1 MRRAPGLPSVERALR
16 YYSQGDSEQAR
27 AVCERVL
34 KRRPN
39 DAGAHDLLGVLELDA
54 GRGDEAVRSLERA
67 VELQPTKAAYLCNLG
82 LAYAKAGAPERATE
96 VLRKAV
102 ELQPTMTEAAIH
114 LGMVL
119 LDRGEVDEA
128 LRYLDDVAAGAS
140 TGPALA
146 EALANVFSRLA
157 RAQLQHGKHADA
169 VATVRRA
176 LALEPSVATHH
187 RLLSVALLGVGDLEG
202 ALGALERVLA
212 LAPGL
217 ADAHSSLIFH
227 LPFSPTRDANLQ
239 LEETRRWSNRH
250 AAPLV
255 PRRRPHPHD
264 RSPER
269 RLRVG
274 YVSPDFR
281 DHVQRLYMLPVLRQ
295 HDRSS
300 FEIVAYS
307 SVEAPDEWTRK
318 ISAHTDVWREVAN
331 LNDGELAELI
341 RNDRVDVLVDLSMH
355 MTDNRL
361 RTFAERPA
369 PVQLSWL
376 AYPGTTGVDG
386 IDYRLTDPFLDP
398 PGAGAAVFGALV
410 VVAGHVLVLRPGQR
424 GAGARAARPGRR
436 PRDVRLPEQLH
447 QGQPGRAR
455 PVGARADGRAGARL
469 LMLAPSE
476 WARDLAGE
484 TLEKAGVARERVE
497 FVGMQSRSDYLATYH
512 RIDVCLDC
520 VPYNG
525 HTTSLDAFW
534 MGVPVVTLVG
544 PTIVGR
550 AGLSQAKN
558 LGLDELVATD
568 ADQFVAIAAGLAGD
582 LRPPRRPP
590 PAAPRTPPA
599 LAPDGFAAVHPRPG
613 SGLPRGLA
621 ELSARRARPERPSV
635 GQLTV
640 VSRADT

>member
-1 MRRAPGLPSVERALR
+1 MPRTPGLPSVERALR
-16 YYSQGDSEQAR
+16 YYSQGDSDQAR

-67 VELQPTKAAYLCNLG
+67 VELQPTRATYLCNLG
-82 LAYAKAGAPERATE
+82 IAYARTGARERATE
-96 VLRKAV
+96 VLRKA
-102 ELQPTMTEAAIH
+102 LHFQPGMTEAAIH

-119 LDRGEVDEA
+119 LDRGEVAEA

-140 TGPALA
+140 RAPALA
-146 EALANVFSRLA
+146 AALANVFSQLA
-157 RAQLQHGKHADA
+157 RAQLQHGQHAEA
-169 VATVRRA
+169 VATMRRA
-176 LALEPSVATHH
+176 LALEPSIATHH
-187 RLLSVALLGVGDLEG
+187 QLLSVALLGVGDLEG
-202 ALGALERVLA
+202 GLGALDRVLT
-212 LAPGL
+212 LAPSQ
-217 ADAHSSLIFH
+217 ADAQSSLIFH
-227 LPFSPTRDANLQ
+227 LPFSPTRDAKRL
-239 LEETRRWSNRH
+239 LEETRRWSDRH
-250 AAPLV
+250 AAALV

-307 SVEAPDEWTRK
+307 SVAVPDEWTRK
-318 ISAHTDVWREVAN
+318 ISAHTDLWREVAN
-331 LNDGELAELI
+331 LDDGELAEMI
-341 RNDRVDVLVDLSMH
+341 RDDRIDVLVDLSMH

-386 IDYRLTDPFLDP
+386 IDYRLTDRFLDP
-398 PGAGAAVFGALV
+398 PGDPSGAPLPYSERSLWLPDTFWCYDPDSEEPVRELPALAG
-410 VVAGHVLVLRPGQR
+410 GHVTFGCLNNFLKVNPGVLDLW
-424 GAGARAARPGRR
+424 ARVLATVPS
-436 PRDVRLPEQLH
+436 
-447 QGQPGRAR
+447 
-455 PVGARADGRAGARL
+455 ARL

-476 WARDLAGE
+476 WARNLASE
-484 TLEKAGVARERVE
+484 TLEKAGVARGRVE

-558 LGLDELVATD
+558 LGLDELVATE
-568 ADQFVAIAAGLAGD
+568 AEQFVAIAAGLAD
-582 LRPPRRPP
+582 
-590 PAAPRTPPA
+590 
-599 LAPDGFAAVHPRPG
+599 D
-613 SGLPRGLA
+613 LPRLA
-621 ELSARRARPERPSV
+621 TLRRELRGRMQRSPLMDSPRFTRALEAAFREAWRSYCV
-635 GQLTV
+635 AG
-640 VSRADT
+640 

>member
-39 DAGAHDLLGVLELDA
+39 DAGAHDLLGVLALDA

-82 LAYAKAGAPERATE
+82 LAYAKTGAPERATE

-102 ELQPTMTEAAIH
+102 QLQPTMTEAAIH

-119 LDRGEVDEA
+119 LDRGEVVEA
-128 LRYLDDVAAGAS
+128 LRYLDDVAAAAS
-140 TGPALA
+140 RDPAIA
-146 EALANVFSRLA
+146 EGLANVFSQLA
-157 RAQLQHGKHADA
+157 RAQLLQGKHADA
-169 VATVRRA
+169 AATVRRA
-176 LALEPSVATHH
+176 LALEPSVAAHH
-187 RLLSVALLGVGDLEG
+187 RLLSVALLGLGDLEG

-227 LPFSPTRDANLQ
+227 LPFSPTRDATLQ
-239 LEETRRWSNRH
+239 LEETRRWSQRH

-255 PRRRPHPHD
+255 TRRRPHPHD

-307 SVEAPDEWTRK
+307 SAEVPDEWTRK

-331 LNDGELAELI
+331 LNDGELAALI

-398 PGAGAAVFGALV
+398 PGDPSGGALPYSERSLWLPDTFWCYDPDSDEPV
-410 VVAGHVLVLRPGQR
+410 RELPALANGHVTFGCLNNFLKVNPGVLDLW
-424 GAGARAARPGRR
+424 ARVLTAVPSAT
-436 PRDVRLPEQLH
+436 
-447 QGQPGRAR
+447 
-455 PVGARADGRAGARL
+455 L

-484 TLEKAGVARERVE
+484 TLAKAGVARERVA
-497 FVGMQSRSDYLATYH
+497 FVGMQTRSDYLATYH

-568 ADQFVAIAAGLAGD
+568 AEQFVAIAAGLAGD
-582 LRPPRRPP
+582 LPRLAGLRQQLRGRLQRSPLMDSP
-590 PAAPRTPPA
+590 RFTRALEAAFREA
-599 LAPDGFAAVHPRPG
+599 WRRHCAAG
-613 SGLPRGLA
+613 A
-621 ELSARRARPERPSV
+621 A
-635 GQLTV
+635 
-640 VSRADT
+640 

>member
-16 YYSQGDSEQAR
+16 HYSQGDSDQAR

-54 GRGDEAVRSLERA
+54 GRGAEAVRSLERA
-67 VELQPTKAAYLCNLG
+67 VELQPTRAAYLCNLG
-82 LAYAKAGAPERATE
+82 LAYAKTGAPERATE
-96 VLRKAV
+96 VLRKALQ
-102 ELQPTMTEAAIH
+102 LQPTLTEAAIH

-119 LDRGEVDEA
+119 LDRGEVVEA
-128 LRYLDDVAAGAS
+128 LRHLDDVAAGAS
-140 TGPALA
+140 REPAMA
-146 EALANVFSRLA
+146 EGLANVFSQLA

-169 VATVRRA
+169 AATVRRA
-176 LALEPSVATHH
+176 LALQPSVATHH
-187 RLLSVALLGVGDLEG
+187 RLLSVALLGLGDLEG

-227 LPFSPTRDANLQ
+227 LPFSPPRDAKL
-239 LEETRRWSNRH
+239 LREEARRWSNRH

-295 HDRSS
+295 HDRSR

-307 SVEAPDEWTRK
+307 SVDVPDDWTRK
-318 ISAHTDVWREVAN
+318 ISACTDVWREVAN
-331 LNDGELAELI
+331 LSDGELAELI

-398 PGAGAAVFGALV
+398 PGDPSAVALPYSERSLWLPDTFWCYDPHSEEPVRELPALANGHLTFGCLNNFIKV
-410 VVAGHVLVLRPGQR
+410 NRGVLDLWARVLTTVPS
-424 GAGARAARPGRR
+424 AK
-436 PRDVRLPEQLH
+436 
-447 QGQPGRAR
+447 
-455 PVGARADGRAGARL
+455 L

-476 WARDLAGE
+476 WARNLAGE
-484 TLEKAGVARERVE
+484 TLERAGVARERVE

-512 RIDVCLDC
+512 HIDVCLDC

-544 PTIVGR
+544 ATIVGR

-558 LGLDELVATD
+558 LGLDELVASD
-568 ADQFVAIAAGLAGD
+568 AEQFVAIAEGLARDVPRLAD
-582 LRPPRRPP
+582 LRQQLRGRLQRSPLMDSPRF
-590 PAAPRTPPA
+590 T
-599 LAPDGFAAVHPRPG
+599 
-613 SGLPRGLA
+613 RGLEA
-621 ELSARRARPERPSV
+621 AFREAWRRTCAA
-635 GQLTV
+635 G
-640 VSRADT
+640 AA

>member
-39 DAGAHDLLGVLELDA
+39 DAGAYDLLGVLELDA
-54 GRGDEAVRSLERA
+54 GRGEEAVRSLERA

-96 VLRKAV
+96 VLRRAV

-119 LDRGEVDEA
+119 LDRGEVAEA
-128 LRYLDDVAAGAS
+128 LRYLDDVAAIAS
-140 TGPALA
+140 REPPIA

-157 RAQLQHGKHADA
+157 RAQLQHGKPADA

-176 LALEPSVATHH
+176 LALEPSVVSHH
-187 RLLSVALLGVGDLEG
+187 QVLSVALLGVGDLEG
-202 ALGALERVLA
+202 ALGALERVLV

-239 LEETRRWSNRH
+239 HEETRRWSDRH

-264 RSPER
+264 RSAER

-307 SVEAPDEWTRK
+307 SVDAPDEWTRK

-331 LNDGELAELI
+331 LNDGELAALI

-376 AYPGTTGVDG
+376 AYPGTSGVDG
-386 IDYRLTDPFLDP
+386 IDYRLTDPLLDP
-398 PGAGAAVFGALV
+398 PGSALPYSERSLWLPDTFWCYDPDSEEPVRELPALAAGQVTFGCLNNFLKVNPGVLDLWARVLTAV
-410 VVAGHVLVLRPGQR
+410 PSS
-424 GAGARAARPGRR
+424 
-436 PRDVRLPEQLH
+436 
-447 QGQPGRAR
+447 
-455 PVGARADGRAGARL
+455 RL

-476 WARDLAGE
+476 WARDLAGG

-568 ADQFVAIAAGLAGD
+568 PEQFVAIAAGLA
-582 LRPPRRPP
+582 
-590 PAAPRTPPA
+590 
-599 LAPDGFAAVHPRPG
+599 DGP
-613 SGLPRGLA
+613 SGLARLAGLRQQLRGRLQRSPLMDSPRFTRALEA
-621 ELSARRARPERPSV
+621 AFREAWRRHCAA
-635 GQLTV
+635 G
-640 VSRADT
+640 AA

>member
-39 DAGAHDLLGVLELDA
+39 DAAAHDLLGVLALDA

-67 VELQPTKAAYLCNLG
+67 VELQPTKAGYLCNLG
-82 LAYAKAGAPERATE
+82 LAYAKAGALEQATE

-102 ELQPTMTEAAIH
+102 QLQPTMTEAAIH

-119 LDRGEVDEA
+119 LDQGEVVEA
-128 LRYLDDVAAGAS
+128 LRHLDDVAARAS
-140 TGPALA
+140 REPAIVEGLV
-146 EALANVFSRLA
+146 NVFSQLA

-187 RLLSVALLGVGDLEG
+187 RLLSVALLGLGDLEG

-227 LPFSPTRDANLQ
+227 LPFSPTRDASVQ
-239 LEETRRWSNRH
+239 LEETRRWSQRH

-269 RLRVG
+269 RLRIG

-295 HDRSS
+295 HDRSR

-307 SVEAPDEWTRK
+307 SADVPDDWTRK
-318 ISAHTDVWREVAN
+318 ISAHADVWREVAN
-331 LNDGELAELI
+331 LNDGELAALI
-341 RNDRVDVLVDLSMH
+341 RNDQVDVLVDLSMH

-398 PGAGAAVFGALV
+398 PGDPSGVAPPYSERSLWLPDTFWCYDPDSEAPVRELPAL
-410 VVAGHVLVLRPGQR
+410 ASGHVTFGCLNNFLKVNPGVLDLW
-424 GAGARAARPGRR
+424 ARVLTAVPS
-436 PRDVRLPEQLH
+436 
-447 QGQPGRAR
+447 
-455 PVGARADGRAGARL
+455 ARL

-476 WARDLAGE
+476 WARNLAGE
-484 TLEKAGVARERVE
+484 ALENAGVARERVE

-568 ADQFVAIAAGLAGD
+568 AEQFAAIAAGLAGD
-582 LRPPRRPP
+582 VPRLAGLRQQLRGRLQRSPLMDSPRFTRALEGAFREAWRRFC
-590 PAAPRTPPA
+590 AA
-599 LAPDGFAAVHPRPG
+599 GAA
-613 SGLPRGLA
+613 
-621 ELSARRARPERPSV
+621 
-635 GQLTV
+635 
-640 VSRADT
+640 

>member
-39 DAGAHDLLGVLELDA
+39 DAAAHDLLGVLELDA
-54 GRGDEAVRSLERA
+54 GRGDEAVRALERA
-67 VELQPTKAAYLCNLG
+67 VELQPTRAASLCNLG
-82 LAYAKAGAPERATE
+82 LAYARVGAAERATE

-114 LGMVL
+114 LGMIL
-119 LDRGEVDEA
+119 LDRGEVAEA
-128 LRYLDDVAAGAS
+128 LRHLDDVAAVAS
-140 TGPALA
+140 RDPAIA

-176 LALEPSVATHH
+176 LALEPSVANHH

-202 ALGALERVLA
+202 ALVALERVLA
-212 LAPGL
+212 LAPAL

-227 LPFSPTRDANLQ
+227 LPFSPTRDAKVQ
-239 LEETRRWSNRH
+239 AEETRRWSDRH
-250 AAPLV
+250 AAPLIA
-255 PRRRPHPHD
+255 RRRPHPHD
-264 RSPER
+264 RASER

-295 HDRSS
+295 HDRSR

-307 SVEAPDEWTRK
+307 SVETPDEWTRT
-318 ISAHTDVWREVAN
+318 ISGHTDVWREVTN
-331 LNDGELAELI
+331 LNDGELAALI
-341 RNDRVDVLVDLSMH
+341 RDDRVDVLVDLSMH

-398 PGAGAAVFGALV
+398 PGEPPPYAERSLWLPDTFWCYDPDSEEPVRALP
-410 VVAGHVLVLRPGQR
+410 ALADGHVTFGCLNNFLKVNAGVLDLW
-424 GAGARAARPGRR
+424 ARVLTAVP
-436 PRDVRLPEQLH
+436 
-447 QGQPGRAR
+447 
-455 PVGARADGRAGARL
+455 GARL

-476 WARDLAGE
+476 WARTLVGE
-484 TLEKAGVARERVE
+484 TLAKAGVARERVE
-497 FVGMQSRSDYLATYH
+497 FVGMQARRDYLATYH

-544 PTIVGR
+544 PTVVGR
-550 AGLSQAKN
+550 AGLSQARN

-568 ADQFVAIAAGLAGD
+568 AEQFVAIAAGLAGD
-582 LRPPRRPP
+582 
-590 PAAPRTPPA
+590 
-599 LAPDGFAAVHPRPG
+599 
-613 SGLPRGLA
+613 
-621 ELSARRARPERPSV
+621 
-635 GQLTV
+635 
-640 VSRADT
+640 VSRLAGLRQQLRGRLQRSPLMDSPRFTRALEAAFREAWRRYCAAGAA